1 MLYVIGKTKDIQEK
15 TVIVAG
21 ISLLCS
27 RILVGIVPTIP
38 VTQSESFSWEVV
50 LIISVDNHLLLY
62 ETLSIFE
69 VQPLAGLSRYAVIV
83 IL

>member
-38 VTQSESFSWEVV
+38 VTQSESFS
-50 LIISVDNHLLLY
+50 
-62 ETLSIFE
+62 
-69 VQPLAGLSRYAVIV
+69 
-83 IL
+83 